1 MKITLGQLKQL
12 IREQVEEVSA
22 FDAEVM
28 LGGGTPG
35 GFKPGSQLDSIA
47 DDYAALAEKLSDAG
61 DEEGAAKALAS
72 EKHWRSAAS
81 RAKRHAAKHDRMMTP
96 GTKENEA
103 MGRENERRR
112 KEAGLEYYDYDTE
125 RRVRPGRAR

>member
-35 GFKPGSQLDSIA
+35 SFKPGSSLHGIA
-47 DDYAALAEKLSDAG
+47 DRYADIAEKLEEVG
-61 DEEGAAKALAS
+61 DEEGASEARAS
-72 EKHWRSAAS
+72 EKHWRTAAR
-81 RAKRHAAKHDRMMTP
+81 RAERDAKELDRMMTP

-112 KEAGLEYYDYDTE
+112 KEAGEEYYDYD
-125 RRVRPGRAR
+125 RKRYVRPRRAR